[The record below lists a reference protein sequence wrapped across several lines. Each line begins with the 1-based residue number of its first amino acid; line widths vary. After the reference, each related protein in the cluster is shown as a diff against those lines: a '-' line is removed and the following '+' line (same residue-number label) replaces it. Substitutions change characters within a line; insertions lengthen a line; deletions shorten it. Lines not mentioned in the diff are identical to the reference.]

1 VNGWEWEG
9 TAPGGAGCGV
19 SDDEDRAREAAEA
32 WLKANPQATAVLGA
46 ARLEDGT
53 TSLSAYWAGTGRA
66 RRSRR
71 LRDGRIAWARIP
83 VPRPGGGG

>member
-1 VNGWEWEG
+1 MNGWVWDG
-9 TAPGGAGCGV
+9 TAPAAAGCGV

-53 TSLSAYWAGTGRA
+53 TSLSAYWARAGRA